1 MQAIKRHIGE
11 NVHLMAVVKANACGH
26 GMIEVAKTSIAAG
39 ATWIGVATL
48 EEALVVR
55 LKIRNQIPILV
66 FGYVDPKDLSVISRY
81 NITVTAVSLD
91 WIKSAAKIAQRPFNF
106 HLKIETGINRLGC
119 QTLEEVKSVS
129 KIILTNK
136 NMNWTGAFTHFA
148 TAEDP
153 VNQEYM
159 RRQLKLFDE
168 FLAIIPYRNKKIIH
182 CANSCATLFFPDFPY
197 YNLVRIGRGLMGPP
211 EEGLKHY
218 QHFPLETSIALHSIL
233 VLVKEVEAGEFIG
246 YDCDYKAIEKQWIG
260 TVPIGYGDGWHQQ
273 YRTNDVLV
281 DGIRV
286 PIVGRISMDQMTIS
300 LPRSYPVGT
309 RVTLIGRQGNET
321 ILGEEVVAL
330 AGNVPRSQL
339 FASLSGRIPRLYFEN
354 GRLIS
359 IENAL
364 LNEISQ
370 L

>member
-1 MQAIKRHIGE
+1 
-11 NVHLMAVVKANACGH
+11 
-26 GMIEVAKTSIAAG
+26 
-39 ATWIGVATL
+39 
-48 EEALVVR
+48 
-55 LKIRNQIPILV
+55 
-66 FGYVDPKDLSVISRY
+66 
-81 NITVTAVSLD
+81 
-91 WIKSAAKIAQRPFNF
+91 
-106 HLKIETGINRLGC
+106 
-119 QTLEEVKSVS
+119 
-129 KIILTNK
+129 
-136 NMNWTGAFTHFA
+136 
-148 TAEDP
+148 
-153 VNQEYM
+153 
-159 RRQLKLFDE
+159 
-168 FLAIIPYRNKKIIH
+168 
-182 CANSCATLFFPDFPY
+182 
-197 YNLVRIGRGLMGPP
+197 MGPP

-364 LNEISQ
+364 LNQISQ